1 MNLSSAHYDQ
11 IMREYD
17 NQRLQ
22 NMHALN
28 QRTLKIYENFPQ
40 IKQLDEQISQLAE
53 EYADSFTKEGGMN
66 FAEYRRKLSEL
77 RQEKEALLKCYRID
91 PTELTMQYHCPDC
104 QDTGY
109 IGNEKCHCFRQRII
123 DEMYQQSN
131 LREILK
137 AENFSTLSYKY
148 YDTENLEKMKVA
160 VETCKKF
167 AESFDNTFENILLC
181 GTVGIG
187 KTFLSNC
194 IAKEILDQ
202 GHSVLYL
209 SAFQLFD
216 LMAKN
221 SFSGNKPGE
230 ESVAKQYPHIFES
243 DLLII
248 DDLGTELANSF
259 TMAGFFLVI
268 NERILRKKSTL
279 ISTNLSPEEILTTYT
294 ERTAS
299 RIISNYTML
308 KLSGSDIRLKK
319 KLGGF

>member
-1 MNLSSAHYDQ
+1 MNLSAAHYDA

-17 NQRLQ
+17 NQRLE

-28 QRTLKIYENFPQ
+28 ARINDVYARFPEIQ
-40 IKQLDEQISQLAE
+40 QLDTQISQLAE
-53 EYADSFTKEGGMN
+53 DYADSFTKTGGMS
-66 FAEYRRKLSEL
+66 FAEYKRKLDAL
-77 RQEKEALLKCYRID
+77 RMEKEALLKCFRVA
-91 PTELTMQYHCPDC
+91 PETLQMQYRCPDC

-109 IGNEKCHCFRQRII
+109 IDNEKCHCFRQRII

-131 LREILK
+131 LREILD
-137 AENFSTLSYKY
+137 AENFSTLSYQY
-148 YDTENLEKMKVA
+148 YDSENLEKMKIA
-160 VETCKKF
+160 IENCKKF
-167 AESFDNTFENILLC
+167 TETFDKTFENILLC

-194 IAKEILDQ
+194 IAKEVLDK

-221 SFSGNKPGE
+221 SFSGNAPKE
-230 ESVAKQYPHIFES
+230 DFVAKQYPHIFES

-259 TMAGFFLVI
+259 TLAGFFLVI
-268 NERILRKKSTL
+268 NERILRKKSTI
-279 ISTNLSPEEILTTYT
+279 ISTNLSPQEILTTYT

>member
-1 MNLSSAHYDQ
+1 MNMSESLYDS

-17 NQRLQ
+17 DQRLE
-22 NMHALN
+22 NMRKLN
-28 QRTLKIYENFPQ
+28 LRIREVYDRFPE
-40 IKQLDEQISQLAE
+40 IREIDEQISTLAE
-53 EYADSFTKEGGMN
+53 TYADSFTLTKGMT
-66 FAEYRRKLSEL
+66 FEEYRKKLSDL
-77 RQEKEALLKCYRID
+77 RMEKEALLKCYHIAPD
-91 PTELTMQYHCPDC
+91 TLTMQYHCPDC

-109 IGNEKCHCFRQRII
+109 IGSEKCHCLKQRLI

-137 AENFSTLSYKY
+137 TENFSTLSYRY
-148 YDTENLEKMKVA
+148 YDEENMEKMKLA
-160 VETCKKF
+160 IDACKSF
-167 AESFDNTFENILLC
+167 AKNFDKTFENILLC

-221 SFSGNKPGE
+221 SFSGNTFKE
-230 ESVAKQYPHIFES
+230 ESIAKQYPHIFES

-259 TMAGFFLVI
+259 TVAGFFLVI
-268 NERILRKKSTL
+268 NERILHKKSTL

-294 ERTAS
+294 DRTAS

>member
-1 MNLSSAHYDQ
+1 MNLSAAHIDA

-17 NQRLQ
+17 NQRLE
-22 NMHALN
+22 NMHALAE
-28 QRTLKIYENFPQ
+28 RTNRVYDRFPEIQ
-40 IKQLDEQISQLAE
+40 QLDEQISQLAE
-53 EYADSFTKEGGMN
+53 SYAVSFTNEGGMT
-66 FAEYRRKLSEL
+66 FAEYREKLSDL
-77 RQEKEALLKCYRID
+77 RMEKEALLKCFGVD
-91 PTELTMQYHCPDC
+91 PAELSMQYRCPDC

-109 IGNEKCHCFRQRII
+109 IGNEKCHCFQQQII

-137 AENFSTLSYKY
+137 IENFSTLSYAY
-148 YDTENLEKMKVA
+148 YDRENLEKMKVA
-160 VETCKKF
+160 IETCKKF
-167 AESFDNTFENILLC
+167 AENFDKTFENILLC

-194 IAKEILDQ
+194 IAKEVLDQ

-221 SFSGNKPGE
+221 SFSGNGQKE
-230 ESVAKQYPHIFES
+230 ASVAKQYPHIFDS

-319 KLGGF
+319 KLGGL

>member
-1 MNLSSAHYDQ
+1 MNLSAAHYDA
-11 IMREYD
+11 IMRDYD
-17 NQRLQ
+17 NQRLE

-28 QRTLKIYENFPQ
+28 ARTQEIYDRFPEIRQ
-40 IKQLDEQISQLAE
+40 IDAQISDLAE
-53 EYADSFTKEGGMN
+53 QFAVSFTTEGLMS
-66 FAEYRRKLSEL
+66 FDEYRRKLSDL
-77 RQEKEALLKCYRID
+77 RTEKEALLKCYHIA
-91 PTELTMQYHCPDC
+91 PETLQMQYRCPDC
-104 QDTGY
+104 QDTGF
-109 IGNEKCHCFRQRII
+109 IENEKCHCFKQRII

-131 LREILK
+131 LQEILK

-148 YDTENLEKMKVA
+148 YDVENMEKMQVA
-160 VETCKKF
+160 IETCKKF
-167 AESFDNTFENILLC
+167 TENFDKTYENILLC

-187 KTFLSNC
+187 KSFLSNC

-216 LMAKN
+216 LMAKH
-221 SFSGNKPGE
+221 SFSGNSGKE
-230 ESVAKQYPHIFES
+230 DSVAKQYPHIFES

-268 NERILRKKSTL
+268 NERILRKKSTI
-279 ISTNLSPEEILTTYT
+279 ISTNLSPEEIFTTYT

-299 RIISNYTML
+299 RIISNYQML

>member
-1 MNLSSAHYDQ
+1 MKLSEAHFDY

-17 NQRLQ
+17 NQRIK
-22 NMHALN
+22 NMHALHT
-28 QRTLKIYENFPQ
+28 RTKAVYKRFPE
-40 IKQLDEQISQLAE
+40 IKQLDEQIAQLAE
-53 EYADSFTKEGGMN
+53 DYAASLTQTNGMTL
-66 FAEYRRKLSEL
+66 AEYRKKLADL
-77 RQEKEALLKCYRID
+77 RMEKEALLKCFHVD
-91 PTELTMQYHCPDC
+91 QKELQMQYRCPDC

-109 IGNEKCHCFRQRII
+109 IENEKCHCLRQRII

-137 AENFSTLSYKY
+137 AENFSTLSYQY
-148 YDTENLEKMKVA
+148 YDTENIEKMKVA
-160 VETCKKF
+160 IETCKNF
-167 AESFDNTFENILLC
+167 TESFDKTFENILLC

-221 SFSGNKPGE
+221 SFSGSTPKDGDF
-230 ESVAKQYPHIFES
+230 AKQYPHIFDS

-248 DDLGTELANSF
+248 DDLGTELMNSF
-259 TMAGFFLVI
+259 TVAGFFLVI

-279 ISTNLSPEEILTTYT
+279 ISTNLSPEEIFTTYT
-294 ERTAS
+294 DRTAS

>member
-1 MNLSSAHYDQ
+1 MNLSAAHYDA

-17 NQRLQ
+17 DQRLA
-22 NMHALN
+22 NMRALN
-28 QRTLKIYENFPQ
+28 ARTQEVYDRFPEIKQIDGQISDLAENFA
-40 IKQLDEQISQLAE
+40 S
-53 EYADSFTKEGGMN
+53 SFTTEGIMT
-66 FAEYRRKLSEL
+66 FEEYRRKLADL
-77 RQEKEALLKCYRID
+77 RMEKEALMKCYRIS
-91 PTELTMQYHCPDC
+91 PETLQMQYRCPDC

-109 IGNEKCHCFRQRII
+109 IDNEKCHCFRQRII

-137 AENFSTLSYKY
+137 EENFSTLSYKY
-148 YDTENLEKMKVA
+148 YDQENLEKMKVA

-167 AESFDNTFENILLC
+167 TENFDKGFENILLC

-221 SFSGNKPGE
+221 SFSGNAPKE
-230 ESVAKQYPHIFES
+230 DSVTKQYPHIFDS

-268 NERILRKKSTL
+268 NERLLRKKSTL
-279 ISTNLSPEEILTTYT
+279 ISTNLSPEKILTTYT

>member
-1 MNLSSAHYDQ
+1 MNLSAAQYDS

-17 NQRLQ
+17 DQRLA
-22 NMHALN
+22 NIHALN
-28 QRTLKIYENFPQ
+28 SRIQEVYEQFPQ
-40 IKQLDEQISQLAE
+40 IQEIDRQISDLAE
-53 EYADSFTKEGGMN
+53 QYANSFTTEGSMSFG
-66 FAEYRRKLSEL
+66 EYRTKLADL
-77 RQEKEALLKCYRID
+77 RMEKEAFLKCCHIS
-91 PTELTMQYHCPDC
+91 PNMLKLQYHCPDC

-109 IGNEKCHCFRQRII
+109 IGSQKCHCLRQRII

-131 LREILK
+131 LREMLK
-137 AENFSTLSYKY
+137 VQNFSTLSYKY
-148 YDTENLEKMKVA
+148 YDEDNIEQMNVA
-160 VETCKKF
+160 IETCKNF
-167 AESFDNTFENILLC
+167 AKNFDKTFDNILLC

-194 IAKEILDQ
+194 VAKELLDQ

-221 SFSGNKPGE
+221 SFSGNSSKE
-230 ESVAKQYPHIFES
+230 ESIAQQYPHIFDS

-259 TMAGFFLVI
+259 TVSGFFLVI

-279 ISTNLSPEEILTTYT
+279 ISTNLSPEEIFTTYT
-294 ERTAS
+294 DRTAS
-299 RIISNYTML
+299 RIVSNYTML
-308 KLSGSDIRLKK
+308 KLTGSDIRLKQ

>member
-1 MNLSSAHYDQ
+1 MNLSAAHYDA

-17 NQRLQ
+17 NQRLE

-28 QRTLKIYENFPQ
+28 SRIQGVYDRFPEIKQIDTQISELAENFAQ
-40 IKQLDEQISQLAE
+40 
-53 EYADSFTKEGGMN
+53 SFTKEHVMS
-66 FAEYRRKLSEL
+66 FEEYRRKLSDL
-77 RQEKEALLKCYRID
+77 RMEKEALLKCYRID
-91 PTELTMQYHCPDC
+91 PQMLQMQYHCPDC
-104 QDTGY
+104 KDTGY
-109 IGNEKCHCFRQRII
+109 IENEKCHCFKQRII

-131 LREILK
+131 LREILN
-137 AENFSTLSYKY
+137 AENFSTLSYQY
-148 YDTENLEKMKVA
+148 YDQENLEKMQIA
-160 VETCKKF
+160 IETCKKF
-167 AESFDNTFENILLC
+167 TENFDKSFENILLC

-221 SFSGNKPGE
+221 SFSGNAHQE
-230 ESVAKQYPHIFES
+230 DMVAKQYPHIFES

-259 TMAGFFLVI
+259 TMTGFFLVI
-268 NERILRKKSTL
+268 NERILRKKSTI

-294 ERTAS
+294 ERCAS

>member
-1 MNLSSAHYDQ
+1 MNLSAANFDQ

-22 NMHALN
+22 NTREMNA
-28 QRTLKIYENFPQ
+28 RITAVYEKFPEICQ
-40 IKQLDEQISQLAE
+40 IDAQISDLAKEYAGSFTGSVRMSFE
-53 EYADSFTKEGGMN
+53 EYK
-66 FAEYRRKLSEL
+66 RKLADL
-77 RQEKEALLKCYRID
+77 RLEKEALLRCYRIA
-91 PTELTMQYHCPDC
+91 PEELQMQYHCPNC
-104 QDTGY
+104 KDTGY
-109 IGNEKCHCFRQRII
+109 IGDEKCHCLKQKMI
-123 DEMYQQSN
+123 DQMYQQSN

-137 AENFSTLSYKY
+137 EENFSTLSYRY
-148 YDTENLEKMKVA
+148 YDPENLEKMKIA
-160 VETCKKF
+160 IERCKNF
-167 AESFDNTFENILLC
+167 TENFDKSFENILLC

-221 SFSGNKPGE
+221 AFSGNTQKE
-230 ESVAKQYPHIFES
+230 DAFAKQYPHIFES

-248 DDLGTELANSF
+248 DDLGTELTNSF
-259 TMAGFFLVI
+259 TMTGFFLVI

-308 KLSGSDIRLKK
+308 KLSGSDIRLRK

>member
-1 MNLSSAHYDQ
+1 MNLSAAHYDA

-17 NQRLQ
+17 NQSLE
-22 NMHALN
+22 NMHAFN
-28 QRTLKIYENFPQ
+28 GRVQDVYDKYPM
-40 IKQLDEQISQLAE
+40 IKQIDEQISELAE
-53 EYADSFTKEGGMN
+53 NFATSFTTENGMN
-66 FAEYRRKLSEL
+66 FEEYRRKLADL
-77 RQEKEALLKCYRID
+77 RMEKEALMKCYRIS
-91 PTELTMQYHCPDC
+91 PETLQMQYRCPDC

-109 IGNEKCHCFRQRII
+109 IENEKCHCFRQRII

-137 AENFSTLSYKY
+137 EENFSTLSYKY
-148 YDTENLEKMKVA
+148 YDQENLEKMKVA

-167 AESFDNTFENILLC
+167 TENFDKGFENILLC

-221 SFSGNKPGE
+221 SFSGNAPKE
-230 ESVAKQYPHIFES
+230 DSVTKQYPHIFDS

-268 NERILRKKSTL
+268 NERLLRKKSTL
-279 ISTNLSPEEILTTYT
+279 ISTNLSPEKILTTYT

>member
-1 MNLSSAHYDQ
+1 MNLSEAHFDA

-17 NQRLQ
+17 DQRLK
-22 NMHALN
+22 NLHDLN
-28 QRTLKIYENFPQ
+28 ERITKVYEKYPQ
-40 IKQLDEQISQLAE
+40 IRQLDEQISQLASDYSE
-53 EYADSFTKEGGMN
+53 SFTQETGMS
-66 FAEYRRKLSEL
+66 FEEYRRKLNDL
-77 RQEKEALLKCYRID
+77 RMEKEALLKCYHIA
-91 PTELTMQYHCPDC
+91 PQTLQMQYRCPDC

-109 IGNEKCHCFRQRII
+109 IENEKCHCFRQRII

-137 AENFSTLSYKY
+137 AENFSTLSYEY
-148 YDTENLEKMKVA
+148 YDENNLEQMKIA
-160 VETCKKF
+160 IETCKNF
-167 AESFDNTFENILLC
+167 TENFDKDFENILLC

-221 SFSGNKPGE
+221 SFSGNYAKE
-230 ESVAKQYPHIFES
+230 ESVAKQYPHIFDS

-299 RIISNYTML
+299 RIISNYKML

>member
-1 MNLSSAHYDQ
+1 MNLSAAHYDA

-17 NQRLQ
+17 DQRLA

-28 QRTLKIYENFPQ
+28 ARTQEVYSRFPEIKQIDGQISDLAENFA
-40 IKQLDEQISQLAE
+40 S
-53 EYADSFTKEGGMN
+53 SFTTEGVMT
-66 FAEYRRKLSEL
+66 FEEYRRKLADL
-77 RQEKEALLKCYRID
+77 RMEKEALMKCYRIS
-91 PTELTMQYHCPDC
+91 PETLQMQYRCPDC

-109 IGNEKCHCFRQRII
+109 IDNEKCHCFRQRII

-137 AENFSTLSYKY
+137 EENFSTLSYKY
-148 YDTENLEKMKVA
+148 YDQENLEKMKSA
-160 VETCKKF
+160 VEECKKF
-167 AESFDNTFENILLC
+167 TQNFDKGFENILLC

-194 IAKEILDQ
+194 IAKELLDQ

-221 SFSGNKPGE
+221 SFSGNAPKE
-230 ESVAKQYPHIFES
+230 DSVTKQYPHIFES

-268 NERILRKKSTL
+268 NERLLRKKSTL
-279 ISTNLSPEEILTTYT
+279 ISTNLSPEKILTTYT

-299 RIISNYTML
+299 RIISNYKML

>member
-1 MNLSSAHYDQ
+1 MNLSAAHYDA

-17 NQRLQ
+17 NQRLE

-28 QRTLKIYENFPQ
+28 SRIQGVYDRFPEIKQIDTQISELAENFAQ
-40 IKQLDEQISQLAE
+40 
-53 EYADSFTKEGGMN
+53 SFTKEHVMS
-66 FAEYRRKLSEL
+66 FEEYRRKLSDL
-77 RQEKEALLKCYRID
+77 RMEKEAMLKCYRID
-91 PTELTMQYHCPDC
+91 PQMLQMQYHCPDC
-104 QDTGY
+104 KDTGY
-109 IGNEKCHCFRQRII
+109 IENEKCHCFKQRII

-131 LREILK
+131 LREILN
-137 AENFSTLSYKY
+137 AENFSSLSYQY
-148 YDTENLEKMKVA
+148 YDQENMEKMQIA
-160 VETCKKF
+160 IETCKKF
-167 AESFDNTFENILLC
+167 TENFDKSFENILLC

-221 SFSGNKPGE
+221 SFSGNAHQE
-230 ESVAKQYPHIFES
+230 DMVAKQYPHIFES

-259 TMAGFFLVI
+259 TMTGFFLVI
-268 NERILRKKSTL
+268 NERILRKKSTI

-294 ERTAS
+294 ERCAS

>member
-1 MNLSSAHYDQ
+1 MNLSAAHFDS

-17 NQRLQ
+17 NQRLE
-22 NMHALN
+22 NMHGLN
-28 QRTLKIYENFPQ
+28 ARTQAVYDKFPE
-40 IKQLDEQISQLAE
+40 IKQIDQQISELAE
-53 EYADSFTKEGGMN
+53 KFAASFTTEGVMSFAQYKE
-66 FAEYRRKLSEL
+66 KLSDL
-77 RQEKEALLKCYRID
+77 RMEKEALLKCYCID
-91 PTELTMQYHCPDC
+91 PKELQMQYRCPDC

-109 IGNEKCHCFRQRII
+109 IENEKCHCLKQRII

-131 LREILK
+131 LREILN
-137 AENFSTLSYKY
+137 AENFSTLSYRY
-148 YDTENLEKMKVA
+148 YDQENMEKMQVA
-160 VETCKKF
+160 IETCTKF
-167 AESFDNTFENILLC
+167 AENFDKTFENILLC

-194 IAKEILDQ
+194 IAKEILDK

-221 SFSGNKPGE
+221 SFSGNAPKE
-230 ESVAKQYPHIFES
+230 DFVAKQYPHIFES

-259 TMAGFFLVI
+259 TLAGFFLVI
-268 NERILRKKSTL
+268 NERILRKKSTI
-279 ISTNLSPEEILTTYT
+279 ISTNLSPQEILTTYT

-299 RIISNYTML
+299 RIIANYTML

>member
-1 MNLSSAHYDQ
+1 VNLSAAHFDA

-17 NQRLQ
+17 NQRLE
-22 NMHALN
+22 NMHAFN
-28 QRTLKIYENFPQ
+28 ARTQEIYEKYPM
-40 IKQLDEQISQLAE
+40 IKQIDEQISDLAGNF
-53 EYADSFTKEGGMN
+53 ATSFTKENGMN
-66 FAEYRRKLSEL
+66 FEDYRRKLSDL
-77 RQEKEALLKCYRID
+77 RMEKDALLKCYKIS
-91 PTELTMQYHCPDC
+91 PESLQMQYRCPDC
-104 QDTGY
+104 KDTGY
-109 IGNEKCHCFRQRII
+109 VENEKCHCFKQRII

-137 AENFSTLSYKY
+137 AENFSTLSYEY
-148 YDTENLEKMKVA
+148 YDKENIDKMQIA
-160 VETCKKF
+160 IERCKSF
-167 AESFDNTFENILLC
+167 AETFDKTFENILLC

-194 IAKEILDQ
+194 IAKEVLDK

-221 SFSGNKPGE
+221 SFSGNAPKE
-230 ESVAKQYPHIFES
+230 SSVAEQYPHIFDS

>member
-1 MNLSSAHYDQ
+1 MNLSAAHYDA

-17 NQRLQ
+17 DQRLA

-28 QRTLKIYENFPQ
+28 ARTQEVYERFPEIKQIDSQISDLAENFA
-40 IKQLDEQISQLAE
+40 S
-53 EYADSFTKEGGMN
+53 SFTKEGIMT
-66 FAEYRRKLSEL
+66 FEEYRKKLADL
-77 RQEKEALLKCYRID
+77 RMEKEALMKCYHIS
-91 PTELTMQYHCPDC
+91 PETLQLQYHCPDC

-109 IGNEKCHCFRQRII
+109 IENEKCHCFRQRII

-137 AENFSTLSYKY
+137 EENFSTLSYQY
-148 YDTENLEKMKVA
+148 YDQENMEQMKVA
-160 VETCKKF
+160 VKTCKDF
-167 AESFDNTFENILLC
+167 AENFDKTFENILLC

-194 IAKEILDQ
+194 IAKELLDQ

-221 SFSGNKPGE
+221 SFSGNAPKE
-230 ESVAKQYPHIFES
+230 DSVTKQYPHIFES

-259 TMAGFFLVI
+259 TMAGFFLII
-268 NERILRKKSTL
+268 NERLLRKKSTL
-279 ISTNLSPEEILTTYT
+279 ISTNLSPEKILTTYT

-299 RIISNYTML
+299 RIISNYQML

>member
-1 MNLSSAHYDQ
+1 MNLSAAHYDS

-17 NQRLQ
+17 NQRLE

-28 QRTLKIYENFPQ
+28 ARTRSVYERFPE
-40 IKQLDEQISQLAE
+40 IKQIDDQISDLAE
-53 EYADSFTKEGGMN
+53 KFASSFTSEGIMN
-66 FAEYRRKLSEL
+66 FEQYKSKLSDL
-77 RQEKEALLKCYRID
+77 RMEKEALLKCYHIS
-91 PTELTMQYHCPDC
+91 PKELQMQYRCQDC

-109 IGNEKCHCFRQRII
+109 IGNEKCHCFKQRII

-148 YDTENLEKMKVA
+148 YDQENIKQMQIA
-160 VETCKKF
+160 IDTCKNFVEKF
-167 AESFDNTFENILLC
+167 DKSFENILLC

-221 SFSGNKPGE
+221 SFSAGDSKEGD
-230 ESVAKQYPHIFES
+230 VAKQYPYIFES

-248 DDLGTELANSF
+248 DDLGTELANRF
-259 TMAGFFLVI
+259 TVAGFFLVI

-279 ISTNLSPEEILTTYT
+279 ISTNLSPEEILSTYT
-294 ERTAS
+294 ERCAS

>member
-1 MNLSSAHYDQ
+1 MNLSAAHFDS

-17 NQRLQ
+17 EQRLQ

-28 QRTLKIYENFPQ
+28 VRTQEIYRKVPKIQE
-40 IKQLDEQISQLAE
+40 IDAQISGLAE
-53 EYADSFTKEGGMN
+53 SFAASLTGKGGIH
-66 FAEYRRKLSEL
+66 FEEYRRKLADL
-77 RQEKEALLKCYRID
+77 RMEKEALMKCFHIQPED
-91 PTELTMQYHCPDC
+91 LMMQYRCPDC

-109 IGNEKCHCFRQRII
+109 IANEKCHCLKQRII
-123 DEMYQQSN
+123 DKMYQQSN

-137 AENFSTLSYKY
+137 EENFSTLSYKY
-148 YDTENLEKMKVA
+148 YDAENMQKMQLAIEK
-160 VETCKKF
+160 CKNF
-167 AESFDNTFENILLC
+167 AENFDKSFENILLC

-194 IAKEILDQ
+194 IAKEVLDQ

-221 SFSGNKPGE
+221 SFSGHSQKE
-230 ESVAKQYPHIFES
+230 DSVAKQYPHIFDS

-248 DDLGTELANSF
+248 DDLGTELTNSF
-259 TMAGFFLVI
+259 TLAGFFLVI

-279 ISTNLSPEEILTTYT
+279 ISTNLSPEEIFTTYT

>member
-1 MNLSSAHYDQ
+1 MNLSTAHYDA
-11 IMREYD
+11 IMRDYD
-17 NQRLQ
+17 NRRLE
-22 NMHALN
+22 NMHELHT
-28 QRTLKIYENFPQ
+28 RTAEIYQKIPQLKS
-40 IKQLDEQISQLAE
+40 LDEEISGLAE
-53 EYADSFTKEGGMN
+53 SYADSFVSKNGMDFAQFQRQLADLRLQKET
-66 FAEYRRKLSEL
+66 
-77 RQEKEALLKCYRID
+77 LLKCARISPD
-91 PTELTMQYHCPDC
+91 ALKMQYRCPDC
-104 QDTGY
+104 EDTGY
-109 IGNEKCHCFRQRII
+109 IGSERCHCLRQRII

-131 LREILK
+131 LREILST
-137 AENFSTLSYKY
+137 ENFSTLSYQY
-148 YDTENLEKMKVA
+148 YDPDCLEKMKVA
-160 VETCKKF
+160 VEACKNF
-167 AESFDNTFENILLC
+167 AKNFDKTFENILLC

-194 IAKEILDQ
+194 IAKEVLDS

-221 SFSGNKPGE
+221 SFSGNRGRE
-230 ESVAKQYPHIFES
+230 ENITQQYPHIFES

-259 TMAGFFLVI
+259 TVAGFFLVI
-268 NERILRKKSTL
+268 NERILNKKSTL

-294 ERTAS
+294 DRTYS
-299 RIISNYTML
+299 RIISNYTMM

>member
-1 MNLSSAHYDQ
+1 MNLSAAHFDS

-17 NQRLQ
+17 NQRLE
-22 NMHALN
+22 NMHGLN
-28 QRTLKIYENFPQ
+28 ARTQAVYDKFPE
-40 IKQLDEQISQLAE
+40 IKQIDQQISELAE
-53 EYADSFTKEGGMN
+53 KFAASFTTEGVMSFAQYKE
-66 FAEYRRKLSEL
+66 KLSDL
-77 RQEKEALLKCYRID
+77 RMEKEALLKCYRID
-91 PTELTMQYHCPDC
+91 PKEMQMQYRCPDC

-109 IGNEKCHCFRQRII
+109 IENEKCHCLKQRII

-131 LREILK
+131 LREILN
-137 AENFSTLSYKY
+137 AENFSTLSYRY
-148 YDTENLEKMKVA
+148 YDQENMEKMQVA
-160 VETCKKF
+160 IETCTKF
-167 AESFDNTFENILLC
+167 AENFDKTFENILLC

-194 IAKEILDQ
+194 IAKEILDK

-221 SFSGNKPGE
+221 SFSGNAPKE
-230 ESVAKQYPHIFES
+230 DFVAKQYPHIFES

-259 TMAGFFLVI
+259 TLAGFFLVI
-268 NERILRKKSTL
+268 NERILRKKSTI
-279 ISTNLSPEEILTTYT
+279 ISTNLSPQEILTTYT

-299 RIISNYTML
+299 RIIANYTML

>member
-1 MNLSSAHYDQ
+1 MNLSAAHYDA

-17 NQRLQ
+17 NQRLE

-28 QRTLKIYENFPQ
+28 SRIQGVYDRFPEIKQIDTQISELAENFAQ
-40 IKQLDEQISQLAE
+40 
-53 EYADSFTKEGGMN
+53 SFTKEHVMS
-66 FAEYRRKLSEL
+66 FEEYRRTLSDL
-77 RQEKEALLKCYRID
+77 RMEKEALLKCYRID
-91 PTELTMQYHCPDC
+91 PQMLQMQYHCPDC
-104 QDTGY
+104 KDTGY
-109 IGNEKCHCFRQRII
+109 IENEKCHCFKQRII

-131 LREILK
+131 LREILN
-137 AENFSTLSYKY
+137 AENFSTLSYQY
-148 YDTENLEKMKVA
+148 YDQENMEKMQIA
-160 VETCKKF
+160 IETCKKF
-167 AESFDNTFENILLC
+167 TENFDKSFENILLC

-221 SFSGNKPGE
+221 SFSGNAHQE
-230 ESVAKQYPHIFES
+230 DMVAKQYPHIFES

-259 TMAGFFLVI
+259 TMTGFFLVI
-268 NERILRKKSTL
+268 NERILRKKSTI

-294 ERTAS
+294 ERCAS

>member
-1 MNLSSAHYDQ
+1 MNLSAAHFDS

-17 NQRLQ
+17 NQRLE
-22 NMHALN
+22 NMHGLN
-28 QRTLKIYENFPQ
+28 ARTQAVYDKFPE
-40 IKQLDEQISQLAE
+40 IKQIDEQISELAE
-53 EYADSFTKEGGMN
+53 KFAASFTTEGVMSFAQYKE
-66 FAEYRRKLSEL
+66 KLSDL
-77 RQEKEALLKCYRID
+77 RMEKEALLKCYRID
-91 PTELTMQYHCPDC
+91 PKELQMQYRCPDC

-109 IGNEKCHCFRQRII
+109 IENEKCHCLKQRII

-131 LREILK
+131 LREILN
-137 AENFSTLSYKY
+137 AENFSTLSYRY
-148 YDTENLEKMKVA
+148 YDQENMEKMQVA
-160 VETCKKF
+160 IETCTKF
-167 AESFDNTFENILLC
+167 AENFDKTFENILLC

-194 IAKEILDQ
+194 IAKEILDK

-221 SFSGNKPGE
+221 SFSGNAPKE
-230 ESVAKQYPHIFES
+230 DFVAKQYPHIFES

-259 TMAGFFLVI
+259 TLAGFFLVI
-268 NERILRKKSTL
+268 NERILRKKSTI
-279 ISTNLSPEEILTTYT
+279 ISTNLSPQEILTTYT

-299 RIISNYTML
+299 RIIANYTML

>member
-1 MNLSSAHYDQ
+1 MNLSAAHYDS

-17 NQRLQ
+17 NQRLE

-28 QRTLKIYENFPQ
+28 ARTRSVYERFPE
-40 IKQLDEQISQLAE
+40 IKQIDDQISDLAE
-53 EYADSFTKEGGMN
+53 KFASSFTSEGIMN
-66 FAEYRRKLSEL
+66 FEQYKSKLSDL
-77 RQEKEALLKCYRID
+77 RMEKEALLKCYHIS
-91 PTELTMQYHCPDC
+91 PKELQMQYRCQDC

-109 IGNEKCHCFRQRII
+109 IGNEKCHCFKQRII

-148 YDTENLEKMKVA
+148 YDQENIKQMQIA
-160 VETCKKF
+160 IDTCKNFVEKF
-167 AESFDNTFENILLC
+167 DKSFENILLC

-209 SAFQLFD
+209 SSFQLFD

-221 SFSGNKPGE
+221 SFSAGDSKEGD
-230 ESVAKQYPHIFES
+230 VAKQYPYIFES

-248 DDLGTELANSF
+248 DDLGTELANRF
-259 TMAGFFLVI
+259 TVAGFFLVI

-279 ISTNLSPEEILTTYT
+279 ISTNLSPEEILSTYT
-294 ERTAS
+294 ERCAS

>member
-1 MNLSSAHYDQ
+1 MNLSSAHYDS

-17 NQRLQ
+17 NQRLE

-28 QRTLKIYENFPQ
+28 ARTQDIYDRFPE
-40 IKQLDEQISQLAE
+40 IKQIDEQIADLAE
-53 EYADSFTKEGGMN
+53 SFAASFTSEHMMS
-66 FAEYRRKLSEL
+66 FEEYRRKLADL
-77 RQEKEALLKCYRID
+77 RMEKEALLKCYHID
-91 PTELTMQYHCPDC
+91 PEALKLQYRCPDC

-109 IGNEKCHCFRQRII
+109 IGNEKCHCLRQRII

-131 LREILK
+131 LREILE

-148 YDTENLEKMKVA
+148 YDTENMEKMGIA
-160 VETCKKF
+160 IETCKKF
-167 AESFDNTFENILLC
+167 VENFDKAFENILLC

-194 IAKEILDQ
+194 IAKEILDK

-221 SFSGNKPGE
+221 SFSGNSPKE
-230 ESVAKQYPHIFES
+230 DTVAKQYPHIFEC

>member
-1 MNLSSAHYDQ
+1 MNLSAAHYDM

-17 NQRLQ
+17 NQRLE
-22 NMHALN
+22 NMHALAA
-28 QRTLKIYENFPQ
+28 RTTEVYERFPE

-53 EYADSFTKEGGMN
+53 DYADSFTKTGGMT
-66 FAEYRRKLSEL
+66 FTEYKKKLEDL
-77 RQEKEALLKCYRID
+77 RMEKEALLKCFRISPETLQLQYR
-91 PTELTMQYHCPDC
+91 CPDC

-109 IGNEKCHCFRQRII
+109 IENEKCHCFRQRII

-131 LREILK
+131 LREILEV
-137 AENFSTLSYKY
+137 ENFSTLSYQY
-148 YDTENLEKMKVA
+148 YDSENMEKMA
-160 VETCKKF
+160 IAIETCKKF
-167 AESFDNTFENILLC
+167 TENFDKTFDNILLC

-216 LMAKN
+216 LMAKH
-221 SFSGNKPGE
+221 SFSGSTGKE
-230 ESVAKQYPHIFES
+230 DSLAKQYPHIFDS

-248 DDLGTELANSF
+248 DDLGTELMNSF
-259 TMAGFFLVI
+259 TVAGFFLVI

-279 ISTNLSPEEILTTYT
+279 ISTNLSPEEILSTYT
-294 ERTAS
+294 DRTAS

>member
-1 MNLSSAHYDQ
+1 MNLSAAHYDA

-17 NQRLQ
+17 NQRLE

-28 QRTLKIYENFPQ
+28 ARIQGVYDRFPEIRQ
-40 IKQLDEQISQLAE
+40 IDTQISDLAE
-53 EYADSFTKEGGMN
+53 KFAQSFTQEHVMS
-66 FAEYRRKLSEL
+66 FDEYRRKLAEL
-77 RQEKEALLKCYRID
+77 RMEKEALLKCYRIA
-91 PTELTMQYHCPDC
+91 PEMLQMQYRCGDC
-104 QDTGY
+104 KDTGY
-109 IGNEKCHCFRQRII
+109 IENEKCHCFKQRII

-137 AENFSTLSYKY
+137 AENFSTLSYQY
-148 YDTENLEKMKVA
+148 YDTENMEKMQIA
-160 VETCKKF
+160 IETCKNF
-167 AESFDNTFENILLC
+167 TENFDKTFENILLC

-194 IAKEILDQ
+194 IAKEILDK

-221 SFSGNKPGE
+221 SFSGNAHQE
-230 ESVAKQYPHIFES
+230 DTVAKQYPHIFDS

-259 TMAGFFLVI
+259 TMTGFFLVI
-268 NERILRKKSTL
+268 NERILRKKSTI

-294 ERTAS
+294 ERCAS
-299 RIISNYTML
+299 RIISNYKML

>member
-1 MNLSSAHYDQ
+1 MNLSAAHYDA

-17 NQRLQ
+17 NQRLE
-22 NMHALN
+22 NMHAFN
-28 QRTLKIYENFPQ
+28 GRVQDVYDKYPM
-40 IKQLDEQISQLAE
+40 IKQIDEQISELAE
-53 EYADSFTKEGGMN
+53 NFATSFTTENGMN
-66 FAEYRRKLSEL
+66 FEEYRRKLADL
-77 RQEKEALLKCYRID
+77 RMEKEALLKCYQID
-91 PTELTMQYHCPDC
+91 PETLQMQYRCPDC
-104 QDTGY
+104 KDTGY
-109 IGNEKCHCFRQRII
+109 IDNEKCHCFRQRII

-137 AENFSTLSYKY
+137 AENFSTLTYEY
-148 YDTENLEKMKVA
+148 YDKENMDKMKIA
-160 VETCKKF
+160 IDRCKNF
-167 AESFDNTFENILLC
+167 AENFDKTFENILLC

-194 IAKEILDQ
+194 IAKEVLDQ

-221 SFSGNKPGE
+221 SFSGNAPKE
-230 ESVAKQYPHIFES
+230 DFVAKQYPHIFES

>member
-1 MNLSSAHYDQ
+1 MNLSAAHFDS

-17 NQRLQ
+17 NQRLE
-22 NMHALN
+22 NMHGLN
-28 QRTLKIYENFPQ
+28 ARTQAVYDKFPE
-40 IKQLDEQISQLAE
+40 IKQIDQQISELAE
-53 EYADSFTKEGGMN
+53 KFAASFTTEGVMSFAQYKE
-66 FAEYRRKLSEL
+66 KLSDL
-77 RQEKEALLKCYRID
+77 RMEKEALLKCYRID
-91 PTELTMQYHCPDC
+91 PKELQMQYVCPDC

-109 IGNEKCHCFRQRII
+109 IENEKCHCLKQRII

-131 LREILK
+131 LREILN
-137 AENFSTLSYKY
+137 AENFSTLSYRY
-148 YDTENLEKMKVA
+148 YDQENMEKMQVA
-160 VETCKKF
+160 IETCTKF
-167 AESFDNTFENILLC
+167 AENFDKTFENILLC

-194 IAKEILDQ
+194 IAKEILDK

-221 SFSGNKPGE
+221 SFSGNGPKE
-230 ESVAKQYPHIFES
+230 DFVAKQYPHIFES

-259 TMAGFFLVI
+259 TLAGFFLVI
-268 NERILRKKSTL
+268 NERILRKKSTI
-279 ISTNLSPEEILTTYT
+279 ISTNLSPQEILTTYT

-299 RIISNYTML
+299 RIIANYTML

>member
-1 MNLSSAHYDQ
+1 MNLSEAHFDS

-17 NQRLQ
+17 RQRLE
-22 NMHALN
+22 NM
-28 QRTLKIYENFPQ
+28 RTLNERTLEVYEKFPK

-53 EYADSFTKEGGMN
+53 TYAVSFTQTGGMT
-66 FAEYRRKLSEL
+66 FEEYKEKLADL
-77 RQEKEALLKCYRID
+77 RGEKEALLRCYHIA
-91 PTELTMQYHCPDC
+91 PETLQPQYHCPDC

-109 IGNEKCHCFRQRII
+109 IGNEKCHCFRQKII

-137 AENFSTLSYKY
+137 TENFSTLSYKY
-148 YDTENLEKMKVA
+148 YDQENLQQMEVA
-160 VETCKKF
+160 IETCKNFTKKF
-167 AESFDNTFENILLC
+167 NKTFENILFC

-216 LMAKN
+216 LMART
-221 SFSGNKPGE
+221 SFSGNSQKE
-230 ESVAKQYPHIFES
+230 VSIAKQYPHIFES

-259 TMAGFFLVI
+259 TVTGFFLVI
-268 NERILRKKSTL
+268 NERILHKKSTL

-294 ERTAS
+294 DRTAS

-319 KLGGF
+319 KIGGF

>member
-1 MNLSSAHYDQ
+1 
-11 IMREYD
+11 MREYD
-17 NQRLQ
+17 NQRL
-22 NMHALN
+22 
-28 QRTLKIYENFPQ
+28 ENVRSMNERIADVYDRFPE
-40 IKQLDEQISQLAE
+40 IRQLDEQISRLAE
-53 EYADSFTKEGGMN
+53 IYADSFTKTDGMS
-66 FAEYRRKLSEL
+66 FEEYRKRLSDL
-77 RQEKEALLKCYRID
+77 RMEKEALLKCYRIA
-91 PTELTMQYHCPDC
+91 PETLQMQYRCPDC

-109 IGNEKCHCFRQRII
+109 IGSEKCHCLRQRMI

-137 AENFSTLSYKY
+137 TENFSTLSYQY
-148 YDTENLEKMKVA
+148 YDADNMEQMKIA
-160 VETCKKF
+160 IETCK
-167 AESFDNTFENILLC
+167 SFTENFNKTFENILLC

-209 SAFQLFD
+209 SAFQLFN

-221 SFSGNKPGE
+221 SFSGNVPKD
-230 ESVAKQYPHIFES
+230 ESIAKQYPHIFES

-259 TMAGFFLVI
+259 TVAGFFLVI
-268 NERILRKKSTL
+268 NERILHKKSTL

-294 ERTAS
+294 DRTAS

>member
-1 MNLSSAHYDQ
+1 MNLSAAHYDA

-17 NQRLQ
+17 DQRLA
-22 NMHALN
+22 NMRALN
-28 QRTLKIYENFPQ
+28 ARTQEVYDRFPEIKQIDGQISDLAENFA
-40 IKQLDEQISQLAE
+40 S
-53 EYADSFTKEGGMN
+53 SFTTEGIMT
-66 FAEYRRKLSEL
+66 FEEYRRKLSDL
-77 RQEKEALLKCYRID
+77 RMEKEALMKCYHIS
-91 PTELTMQYHCPDC
+91 PETLQMQYRCPDC

-109 IGNEKCHCFRQRII
+109 IDNEKCHCFRQRII

-137 AENFSTLSYKY
+137 EENFSTLSYKY
-148 YDTENLEKMKVA
+148 YDQENLEKMKVA

-167 AESFDNTFENILLC
+167 TENFDKGFENILLC

-221 SFSGNKPGE
+221 SFSGNAPKE
-230 ESVAKQYPHIFES
+230 DSVTKQYPHIFDS

-268 NERILRKKSTL
+268 NERLLRKKSTL
-279 ISTNLSPEEILTTYT
+279 ISTNLSPEKILTTYT

>member
-1 MNLSSAHYDQ
+1 MNLSAAHYDA

-17 NQRLQ
+17 NQRLE

-28 QRTLKIYENFPQ
+28 ARIQGVYDRFPEIRQIDTQISDLAENFAQ
-40 IKQLDEQISQLAE
+40 
-53 EYADSFTKEGGMN
+53 SFTKEHVMS
-66 FAEYRRKLSEL
+66 FEEYRRKLAEL
-77 RQEKEALLKCYRID
+77 RTEKEALLKCYRID
-91 PTELTMQYHCPDC
+91 PEMLQMQYRCPDC
-104 QDTGY
+104 KDTGY
-109 IGNEKCHCFRQRII
+109 IDNEKCHCFKQRII

-137 AENFSTLSYKY
+137 AENFSTLSYRY
-148 YDTENLEKMKVA
+148 YDAENMEKMQIA
-160 VETCKKF
+160 IETCKNF
-167 AESFDNTFENILLC
+167 TENFDKTFENILLC

-194 IAKEILDQ
+194 IAKELLDR

-221 SFSGNKPGE
+221 SFSANGQKE
-230 ESVAKQYPHIFES
+230 ESVTKQYPHIFES

-268 NERILRKKSTL
+268 NERLLRKKSTL
-279 ISTNLSPEEILTTYT
+279 ISTNLSPEKILNTYT

-299 RIISNYTML
+299 RIISNYKML

>member
-1 MNLSSAHYDQ
+1 MNLSTAHYDA
-11 IMREYD
+11 IMRDYD
-17 NQRLQ
+17 NQRLE
-22 NMHALN
+22 NMHQLHT
-28 QRTLKIYENFPQ
+28 RTAEIYEKIPQ
-40 IKQLDEQISQLAE
+40 MKELDEEISKLAE
-53 EYADSFTKEGGMN
+53 KYADSFVTKNEMD
-66 FAEYRRKLSEL
+66 FAQFQREL
-77 RQEKEALLKCYRID
+77 ADLRLQKETLLKCARISPD
-91 PTELTMQYHCPDC
+91 ALKMQYRCPDC

-109 IGNEKCHCFRQRII
+109 IGSERCHCLRQRII

-131 LREILK
+131 LREILNT
-137 AENFSTLSYKY
+137 ENFSTLSYQY
-148 YDTENLEKMKVA
+148 YDAENLEKMKVA
-160 VETCKKF
+160 VEACKNF
-167 AESFDNTFENILLC
+167 AKSFDKTFENILLC

-194 IAKEILDQ
+194 IAKEVLDS

-221 SFSGNKPGE
+221 SFSGNGNRE
-230 ESVAKQYPHIFES
+230 NDIARQYPHIFES

-259 TMAGFFLVI
+259 TVAGFFLVI
-268 NERILRKKSTL
+268 NERILNKKSTL

-294 ERTAS
+294 DRTYS
-299 RIISNYTML
+299 RIISNYTMM

>member
-1 MNLSSAHYDQ
+1 M
-11 IMREYD
+11 
-17 NQRLQ
+17 
-22 NMHALN
+22 
-28 QRTLKIYENFPQ
+28 
-40 IKQLDEQISQLAE
+40 
-53 EYADSFTKEGGMN
+53 SFAQYKE
-66 FAEYRRKLSEL
+66 KLSDL
-77 RQEKEALLKCYRID
+77 RMEKEALLKCYRIE
-91 PTELTMQYHCPDC
+91 PKELQMQYRCPDC

-109 IGNEKCHCFRQRII
+109 IENEKCHCLKQRII

-131 LREILK
+131 LREILN
-137 AENFSTLSYKY
+137 AENFSTLSYRY
-148 YDTENLEKMKVA
+148 YDQENMEKMQVA
-160 VETCKKF
+160 IETCTKF
-167 AESFDNTFENILLC
+167 AENFDKTFENILLC

-194 IAKEILDQ
+194 IAKEVLDK

-221 SFSGNKPGE
+221 SFSGNAPKE
-230 ESVAKQYPHIFES
+230 DFVAKQYPHIFES

-259 TMAGFFLVI
+259 TLAGFFLVI
-268 NERILRKKSTL
+268 NERILRKKSTI
-279 ISTNLSPEEILTTYT
+279 ISTNLSPQEILTTYT

>member
-1 MNLSSAHYDQ
+1 
-11 IMREYD
+11 
-17 NQRLQ
+17 
-22 NMHALN
+22 
-28 QRTLKIYENFPQ
+28 
-40 IKQLDEQISQLAE
+40 
-53 EYADSFTKEGGMN
+53 
-66 FAEYRRKLSEL
+66 
-77 RQEKEALLKCYRID
+77 
-91 PTELTMQYHCPDC
+91 
-104 QDTGY
+104 
-109 IGNEKCHCFRQRII
+109 
-123 DEMYQQSN
+123 MYQQSN
-131 LREILK
+131 LREILDV
-137 AENFSTLSYKY
+137 ENFSTLSYQY
-148 YDTENLEKMKVA
+148 YDSENLEKMRIA
-160 VETCKKF
+160 IETCKKF
-167 AESFDNTFENILLC
+167 TENFDKTFENILLC

-194 IAKEILDQ
+194 IAKEVLDK

-221 SFSGNKPGE
+221 SFSGNAPKE
-230 ESVAKQYPHIFES
+230 SSVAEQYPHIFDS